1 MALTGQSR
9 PNPSSLSPCPRC
21 ASLALSTP
29 GINPCS
35 LSLAPNRS
43 LLLLDARCVSPGAA
57 RRSHCL
63 SRCLPGLFRRCH
75 RLPPELFRVGP
86 APSPAPAR
94 RLRYIC
100 EIQSPVPLR
109 DAPSPPS
116 HRPRQPVAQ
125 HGVSAICQSSLAAVP
140 KWLNPFP
147 ITEKRESGT
156 DPVPVLPL
164 SPAPQSAAAP
174 SSIPIPSSGSPQGCA
189 SLALLGTGQA
199 LGGTARKAQRVGSA
213 GHSPSHSYRDQL
225 FRACD
230 RCDNRA
236 EYLLLFLF

>member
-1 MALTGQSR
+1 MALTGQSC
-9 PNPSSLSPCPRC
+9 PSPSSLSPCPRC
-21 ASLALSTP
+21 ASLALSTS

-35 LSLAPNRS
+35 PSPAPNQS
-43 LLLLDARCVSPGAA
+43 LLLLDAHCASPGVA

-63 SRCLPGLFRRCH
+63 SRRLPGLFRCCH
-75 RLPPELFRVGP
+75 RLPPELFRAGP

-94 RLRYIC
+94 RLRYSC

-125 HGVSAICQSSLAAVP
+125 HGGSAICQSSLAVVP

-174 SSIPIPSSGSPQGCA
+174 SPIPSSGSTQGSA
-189 SLALLGTGQA
+189 SLALLGHGAGTRWHGTQ
-199 LGGTARKAQRVGSA
+199 GTAGGSA